1 MDDAGSDALF
11 DLLRPDRLTAVVD
24 IGANPIDGDP
34 PYKRMLAA
42 GLCTVIGFEPQS
54 DALAELDRRKGP
66 LERYLPYAVAD
77 GRQRTLHVCSAKG
90 MTSLLSP
97 DPEHLALFNDFPAL
111 GRIERELPVATRRLD
126 DIDEIEELDFLK
138 IDIQGCELE
147 VFRAGRQKL
156 AKAVAIQ
163 TEVSFVTLY
172 RDQPALGE
180 VDMALREMGFI
191 PHSFAEV
198 LFWPITPAVIAGDPR
213 MAVRQLL
220 EADLVYVRDF
230 SRPENL
236 SAPQWKQ
243 LAMIAHHC
251 YGSFDLVLRAIV
263 AATELGALN
272 SGASDRYSEMLRS
285 QARR

>member
-272 SGASDRYSEMLRS
+272 SDASDRYSEMLRS